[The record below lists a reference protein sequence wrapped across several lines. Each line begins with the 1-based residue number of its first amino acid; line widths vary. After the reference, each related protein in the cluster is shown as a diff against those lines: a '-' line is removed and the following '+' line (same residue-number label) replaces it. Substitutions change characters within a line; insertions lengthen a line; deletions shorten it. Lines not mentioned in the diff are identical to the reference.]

1 MKTQWH
7 VTVLVDEG
15 TISPDDPEFT
25 GAPREPMTE
34 YHVVEALRILGHRVS
49 IVGVY
54 DNLPDMIGKLQEQAP
69 DVVFNLT
76 EQFRGFRTF
85 DKNIVSVLEML
96 QLPFTGAGSLGLLLC
111 RDKCLCKQ
119 LLAVHRIR
127 VPGFL
132 ALPLGKKVK
141 IPKSIRFPMV
151 IKPALE
157 DGSDGISN
165 ASLVWDEQALR
176 ERVEYVHDR
185 WEQHAIAEEYV
196 QGRELYVTLL
206 GNKRLTVFPFREFF
220 HANDIGGPSMATSQ
234 VKWNPEYRKK
244 WGIKFGFAEVDS
256 DLAESIARVCKKVY
270 RILHLRDYG
279 RIDLRVTPE
288 GKMAILE
295 ANPNPDLAYG
305 EEVAESAERGGV
317 SYEDLIHRIL
327 RQAMQRR
334 A

>member
-1 MKTQWH
+1 MIKQLH

-15 TISPDDPEFT
+15 TISSEDPEFT
-25 GAPREPMTE
+25 GMPEEPMTE

-49 IVGVY
+49 IIGVY
-54 DNLPDMIGKLQEQAP
+54 DDLQGMIGKLQQQSP

-96 QLPFTGAGSLGLLLC
+96 QLPFTGAGAMGLLLC
-111 RDKCLCKQ
+111 RDKCLCKE
-119 LLAVHRIR
+119 LLAIHRIR

-132 ALPLGKKVK
+132 ALPRGKKVR
-141 IPKSIRFPMV
+141 ISKSIRFPLV
-151 IKPALE
+151 VKPALE

-165 ASLVWDEQALR
+165 ASLVWDEQGLR

-196 QGRELYVTLL
+196 QGREFYVTLL

-220 HANDIGGPSMATSQ
+220 HADDIGGPSMATSQ
-234 VKWNPEYRKK
+234 VKWNQEYREK
-244 WGIKFGFAEVDS
+244 WGIEFGFAEVS
-256 DLAESIARVCKKVY
+256 PEMAEQIGRVCKKVY

-288 GKMAILE
+288 GRMAILE

-305 EEVAESAERGGV
+305 EEVAESAERAGL
-317 SYEDLIHRIL
+317 SYEDFIHRIL
-327 RQAMQRR
+327 RQAVQRG